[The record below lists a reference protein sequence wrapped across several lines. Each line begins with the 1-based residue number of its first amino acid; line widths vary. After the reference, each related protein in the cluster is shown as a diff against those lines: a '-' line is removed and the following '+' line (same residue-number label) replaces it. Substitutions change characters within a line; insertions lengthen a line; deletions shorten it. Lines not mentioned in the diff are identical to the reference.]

1 MIDPRAIIDPAA
13 KIAEGVTIGPYSII
27 GPHVEIDTGTWIGPH
42 VVVNGRTKIGK
53 NNKIFQFASVGE
65 VPQDKKYANEPTR
78 LEIGDNNVI
87 REGVT
92 IHLGTTQDV
101 GLTKIGNN
109 NLLMAYVHVAHD
121 CVVGNNSI
129 FANNASLAGHVH
141 TADFVI
147 ISGFCGVHQFCK
159 IGAHAFLAHACIVTK
174 DVPPY
179 VMVTG
184 GAETTVRGINV
195 EGLKRRGF
203 SADAIRGIRN
213 AYKIIYRQG
222 LTVAEALQQ
231 LEPLAIDCK
240 EIQSFIDFLKL
251 TERGIVR

>member
-1 MIDPRAIIDPAA
+1 MIDPRAIVDPAA

-27 GPHVEIDTGTWIGPH
+27 GPHVEIDVGTWVGPH
-42 VVVNGRTKIGK
+42 AVINGRTKIGK
-53 NNKIFQFASVGE
+53 NNRIFQFASVGE

-92 IHLGTTQDV
+92 IHLGTTQDQS
-101 GLTKIGNN
+101 LTKIGNG
-109 NLLMAYVHVAHD
+109 NLFMAYVHIAHD
-121 CVVGNNSI
+121 CIVGNNNI
-129 FANNASLAGHVH
+129 FANNASLAGHVK
-141 TADFVI
+141 TDDFVI

-159 IGAHAFLAHACIVTK
+159 IGAHAFLAHSCLVTK
-174 DVPPY
+174 DVPPF

-195 EGLKRRGF
+195 EGLKRRGY
-203 SADAIRGIRN
+203 SAEAIRLIRQ

-222 LTVAEALQQ
+222 LTVEEALIE
-231 LEPLAIDCK
+231 LNVLVTECK
-240 EIQSFIDFLKL
+240 EIQPLIDFLKVA
-251 TERGIVR
+251 ERGIVR